1 MKGPSTSSHSE
12 SIWQW
17 VRRLSLAMVVGAYLV
32 LVSGVALNEDR
43 TATVLAYVL
52 HHQVSLL

>member
-1 MKGPSTSSHSE
+1 MKDLSTSLLSK

-17 VRRLSLAMVVGAYLV
+17 MHRLALAMVVGMYVA

-43 TATVLAYVL
+43 SDTILAYVL